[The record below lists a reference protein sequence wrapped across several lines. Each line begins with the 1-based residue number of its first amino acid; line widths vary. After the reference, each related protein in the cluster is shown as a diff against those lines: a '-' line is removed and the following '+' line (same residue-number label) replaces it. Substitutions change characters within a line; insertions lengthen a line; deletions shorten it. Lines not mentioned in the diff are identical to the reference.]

1 MEQALMVILGFLG
14 PAIVVCMVGIIYGI
28 YINRKERMQEQ

>member
-14 PAIVVCMVGIIYGI
+14 PASVVCVIGIFYGI
-28 YINRKERMQEQ
+28 YINKKERTQEQ